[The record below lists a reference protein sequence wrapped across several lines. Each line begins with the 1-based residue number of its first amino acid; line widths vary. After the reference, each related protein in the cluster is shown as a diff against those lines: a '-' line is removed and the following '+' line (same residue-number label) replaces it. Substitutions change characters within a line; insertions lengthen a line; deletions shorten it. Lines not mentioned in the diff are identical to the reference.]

1 VRLRL
6 RLRLRLRKNILIM
19 RKIAKVFI
27 TVLIGVI
34 VLQNNADNNS
44 YENEILDWQ
53 NELNI
58 EFKNPKTSPLTDK
71 DISRFTK
78 LDFYKIDED
87 YKVEADLTL
96 NNNQQEFGMKTTTD
110 RLPVYVKY
118 GVASFNIKGKKF
130 KMNIYRNVE
139 LSKREKYKDYLFML
153 FNDKTSGTTS
163 YAGGRY
169 IDLRIPNG
177 GEKLHI
183 DFNKAYNPYCA
194 YNHKYSCPIPPEED
208 YLDIEI
214 LAGVKAFH

>member
-1 VRLRL
+1 
-6 RLRLRLRKNILIM
+6 M
-19 RKIAKVFI
+19 RKIVQVFI
-27 TVLIGVI
+27 TLLIGVI

-44 YENEILDWQ
+44 YENEILEWQ

-71 DISRFTK
+71 DISNFTK
-78 LDFYKIDED
+78 LNFYKIDED
-87 YKVEADLTL
+87 YKVEANLTF
-96 NNNQQEFGMKTTTD
+96 NNNQKEFGMKTTTD

-118 GVASFNIKGKKF
+118 GVASFNIKGQNF

-169 IDLRIPNG
+169 IDLRIPKNG
-177 GEKLHI
+177 DKLHI